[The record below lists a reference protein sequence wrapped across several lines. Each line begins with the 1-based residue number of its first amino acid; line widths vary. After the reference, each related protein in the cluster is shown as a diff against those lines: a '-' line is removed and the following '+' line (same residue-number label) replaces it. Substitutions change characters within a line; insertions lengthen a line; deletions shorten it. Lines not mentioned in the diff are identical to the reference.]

1 MKEIAKVSIKGE
13 ILIRKIYSIEEA
25 LNLPVISEVTV
36 EEIEKDLEEEAKLQE
51 KLALNEH

>member
-25 LNLPVISEVTV
+25 LNLPVISEGTV